1 MFNRKIKNLKE
12 IKLLKELEYEL
23 VDDTSASREM
33 IEEYKT
39 NLLRYIINIDSQI
52 EHEEKIK
59 PLKVLAYLSFI
70 YLISLFIYAILK

>member
-52 EHEEKIK
+52 KHEEKIK